1 MQDQSQMKAFLSH
14 VMVLTFPLCEHE
26 DEAVWT
32 RCVEINRTCHEEFI
46 RLNRLSSND
55 AQDIPK

>member
-14 VMVLTFPLCEHE
+14 VMTLTFPLCEHK

-32 RCVEINRTCHEEFI
+32 RCVEINKLCHEEFV
-46 RLNRLSSND
+46 RLGRLVVND
-55 AQDIPK
+55 TQDIPK